1 MSASGSAS
9 AIYMC
14 FGSIAGEAQAP
25 GQLSKAPAS
34 GGWMSLESCSF
45 QGSMNFGQRSAEQL
59 RGGGDISDVTV
70 TKVTDASSPG
80 LLRLSVLGDFSHAA
94 VIVFLRTSAGGAQE
108 EFLRLELRDCGITS
122 CQIDSQDGERSVETY
137 TIRFAT
143 LDINSFIFD
152 TRGQRSQISQSIF
165 NQF

>member
-14 FGSIAGEAQAP
+14 FGSVAGEAQAP
-25 GQLSKAPAS
+25 GQMSKAPAS

-45 QGSMNFGQRSAEQL
+45 QGSMNFGQRAAEQMK
-59 RGGGDISDVTV
+59 GGGDISDVRV

-80 LLRLSVLGDFSHAA
+80 LLRLALLGDFSHAA
-94 VIVFLRTSAGGAQE
+94 VIVFLRTGGGAQE
-108 EFLRLELRDCGITS
+108 EYLRLELRDCGITS
-122 CQIDSQDGERSVETY
+122 CQIDSLDGERSIETY

-143 LDINSFIFD
+143 LDINSFLFD
-152 TRGQRSQISQSIF
+152 TRGQRSKISQSIF
-165 NQF
+165 NQA